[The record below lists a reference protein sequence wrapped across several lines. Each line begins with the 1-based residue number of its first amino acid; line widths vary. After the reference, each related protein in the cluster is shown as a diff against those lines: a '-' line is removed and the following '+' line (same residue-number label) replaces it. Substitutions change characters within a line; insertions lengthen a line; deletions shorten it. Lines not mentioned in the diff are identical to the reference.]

1 MNPTPMNLNPA
12 NVVQAQASAGKE
24 KDAANSDVPFSKVLS
39 SEIAQKRSS
48 SEAREESDTDHAS
61 AIASQHEASAEAG
74 GDPTAKSTDIEGS
87 KRDPLDPSLAENNP
101 AMPDALLALGI
112 HPDLLKPAQVGTDA
126 TLAGDRAALSANT
139 ANVLEA
145 KKGRTILPLEVSP
158 LEAKTAGSQKTD
170 LALPGKANFQ
180 SAMADASPD
189 AKAKVRAFFDEVA
202 GAQKPDSTLP
212 GTAIIQ
218 SATAGT
224 TPDSIATAAAFS
236 GQLAAARQSDA
247 VKSGEI
253 RSDLLSNPAMAA
265 TPQGLLDTAS
275 SLDSIAANKL
285 APSVGTTAWSQA
297 LGEKIVWM
305 ATGAQ
310 QTASLTLNPPNMGPL
325 QIVLHVSNDQ
335 ATASFFSAVP
345 EVRQALE
352 AAFPKLRE
360 MMNEAGIQLG
370 QATVSADT
378 PQQNDTS
385 DRQAHRMAPAFME
398 SDKVVAAGLSTIHS
412 PIQQSGRGL
421 VDTFA

>member
-1 MNPTPMNLNPA
+1 MNPTSINLNPVNA
-12 NVVQAQASAGKE
+12 VQAQASAGKE
-24 KDAANSDVPFSKVLS
+24 KDAANPDMPFSQVLS
-39 SEIAQKRSS
+39 SEMAQKRSG
-48 SEAREESDTDHAS
+48 SEASEESDTDQAPV
-61 AIASQHEASAEAG
+61 AAPPHEAAAEAG
-74 GDPTAKSTDIEGS
+74 KDATAKATDIDES
-87 KRDPLDPSLAENNP
+87 KRDPLDPTLAENNP
-101 AMPDALLALGI
+101 VMPDAWLALGI
-112 HPDLLKPAQVGTDA
+112 HPDLLKPGQVGTDA
-126 TLAGDRAALSANT
+126 TLSGDGAAPGASRP
-139 ANVLEA
+139 NVLEA
-145 KKGRTILPLEVSP
+145 KNGPITLPLEVSP
-158 LEAKTAGSQKTD
+158 
-170 LALPGKANFQ
+170 KANFQ
-180 SAMADASPD
+180 SALTETSPD
-189 AKAKVRAFFDEVA
+189 AKDKARALFDELA
-202 GAQKPDSTLP
+202 GAQKSDSTLP
-212 GTAIIQ
+212 GKALIQPAIVGTAPEN
-218 SATAGT
+218 T
-224 TPDSIATAAAFS
+224 ATAAAFS

-265 TPQGLLDTAS
+265 TPQGLLDAAS
-275 SLDSIAANKL
+275 RLDGMAATNL

-370 QATVSADT
+370 QATVNADT
-378 PQQNDTS
+378 PQQNNTS
-385 DRQAHRMAPAFME
+385 DRQAHRMAPAFLE
-398 SDKVVAAGLSTIHS
+398 SDRVIADGLSTIHS

>member
-1 MNPTPMNLNPA
+1 MNPSPMNLNA
-12 NVVQAQASAGKE
+12 INAVQAQASTGKE
-24 KDAANSDVPFSKVLS
+24 KEAANSDVPFSQVLS
-39 SEIAQKRSS
+39 SEIAQKRSG
-48 SEAREESDTDHAS
+48 SEAREESDADHAT
-61 AIASQHEASAEAG
+61 AIASQHEGATETV

-101 AMPDALLALGI
+101 AMPDALLAFGI
-112 HPDLLKPAQVGTDA
+112 HPDLLKPPQVGTDI
-126 TLAGDRAALSANT
+126 TLAGGPAAFGANT
-139 ANVLEA
+139 ANVPEA
-145 KKGRTILPLEVSP
+145 KKGQITLPLEASP
-158 LEAKTAGSQKTD
+158 
-170 LALPGKANFQ
+170 KANFQ
-180 SAMADASPD
+180 SAIGDTSPD
-189 AKAKVRAFFDEVA
+189 AMDKARALFDELA
-202 GAQKPDSTLP
+202 GAQKNDSTLH
-212 GTAIIQ
+212 GKAIIQ
-218 SATAGT
+218 PATAGT
-224 TPDSIATAAAFS
+224 LPDTIATAAAFS

-253 RSDLLSNPAMAA
+253 RSDLFSNPAMAA

-275 SLDSIAANKL
+275 SLDGIAANKL
-285 APSVGTTAWSQA
+285 TPSVGTMAWSQA

-335 ATASFFSAVP
+335 ATASFFSAIP

-378 PQQNDTS
+378 PRQNDTS
-385 DRQAHRMAPAFME
+385 DRQAQRIAPPFSETDDSVTA
-398 SDKVVAAGLSTIHS
+398 SLQTVQVPAR
-412 PIQQSGRGL
+412 QSGRGL